1 MPKENKPNKKFW
13 SVANNGQDTAEL
25 LIHGEIADDSWWD
38 EAGSKEFAADMLSLR
53 GNPIKVR
60 INSLG
65 GSLFAGQAMYAAI
78 KQHDKHVTTYIDGVA
93 ASAATFPAIAGD
105 TVIMPANAMFMI
117 HNPSTGAWGNSN
129 DFRKAADDLDKI
141 RESMVSAYQDKTG
154 LERDEIIKM
163 LDEEEWLTASR
174 AKELGFIDEIETSMN
189 IAASLSGKNMI
200 VNGVEFSMDRFKTI
214 PTSLVQAAAT
224 KPKPE
229 KPQKPNAGTDNA
241 ASTTEDVMD
250 IETLKAKHPD
260 LYAQVTD
267 AGVKAGVDQERNRIK
282 AIEEMAMPGHDEMVN
297 KAKFDSGISAEALAV
312 EIVKAEKQ
320 RGKKFL
326 DQREEDANNL
336 SDVEQEEPE
345 TNVSASADDEKRN
358 KWRAAAKRA
367 GRKS

>member
-13 SVANNGQDTAEL
+13 SVANNGQETAEL

-53 GNPIKVR
+53 GKAIKVR

-105 TVIMPANAMFMI
+105 KVIMPSNAMFMI

-141 RESMVSAYQDKTG
+141 RESMVSAYQEKTG
-154 LERDEIIKM
+154 LERDEIITM
-163 LDEEEWLTASR
+163 LDDEEWLSAER
-174 AKELGFIDEIETSMN
+174 ALELGFIDEIESSMK
-189 IAASLSGKNMI
+189 IAASLSDKNMI
-200 VNGVEFSMDRFKTI
+200 VNGVEFSLARFKTL
-214 PTSLVQAAAT
+214 PSTLVQAAAT

-229 KPQKPNAGTDNA
+229 KPQNLDAGTVQT
-241 ASTTEDVMD
+241 ASNTEDVMD
-250 IETLKAKHPD
+250 IEKLKAEHPD
-260 LYAQVTD
+260 LFKQVTD
-267 AGVKAGVDQERNRIK
+267 AGIKAGVEQERGRIQ
-282 AIEEMAMPGHDEMVN
+282 AIEEMAMPGHEKMVN
-297 KAKFDSGISAEALAV
+297 AAKFESGITAEGLAV
-312 EIVKAEKQ
+312 QMVKAEKE
-320 RGKKFL
+320 RGKQYLQNRNK
-326 DQREEDANNL
+326 DAEAVD
-336 SDVEQEEPE
+336 DVEQEEPE
-345 TNVSASADDEKRN
+345 NNINANADDSKRE
-358 KWRAAAKRA
+358 KWRNAAKRA